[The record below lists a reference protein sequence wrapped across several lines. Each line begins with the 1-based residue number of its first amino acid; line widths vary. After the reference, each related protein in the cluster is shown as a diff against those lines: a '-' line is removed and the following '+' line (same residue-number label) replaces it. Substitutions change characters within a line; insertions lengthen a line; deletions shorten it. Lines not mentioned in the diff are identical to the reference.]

1 MPSMTLDRT
10 LTIVWDYRWLFVEG
24 LALTTLLTLASIA
37 IALVTGVLSA
47 LGTLARWRP
56 ARWVAVGLVE
66 FCRNTPILV
75 LVVWVHYAVPEMT
88 GIRTTAIVSSII
100 ALVMQST
107 GYLAEEYRA
116 GIESID
122 KGQFE
127 AAKSLGMTYGRL
139 MRRIVLPQAVVRMMP
154 GIINQFVLCFK
165 STSVVSVIA
174 VPDLMYHANVIVNE
188 TFLAMQTYTIVA
200 LTYFLIIFAFS
211 MAVQALSRRIAFLG
225 PNQAILQQS
234 I

>member
-1 MPSMTLDRT
+1 MTLDRT
-10 LTIVWDYRWLFVEG
+10 LSIFWEFRWLFVEG
-24 LALTTLLTLASIA
+24 LTLTIALTLASIV
-37 IALVTGVLSA
+37 IALITGVIAA
-47 LGTLARWRP
+47 LGTLARLR
-56 ARWVAVGLVE
+56 AIRWLFVCIVE
-66 FCRNTPILV
+66 FCRNTPMLV
-75 LVVWVHYAVPEMT
+75 LLVWVHYALPEMT
-88 GIRTTAIVSSII
+88 GIKTTAIVSSVI

-107 GYLAEEYRA
+107 GYLAEEYRG

-139 MRRIVLPQAVVRMMP
+139 MRRIILPQAIARMMP

-188 TFLAMQTYTIVA
+188 TFLTMQTYTIVA

-211 MAVQALSRRIAFLG
+211 MAVQVFSRRISYLG